1 MILWVLALLFVAVV
15 ALVGYYQGGVRAAFS
30 LVGLL
35 VAISVAGPLGG
46 VIKPLVA
53 MTGLK
58 APIALTFVSPAV
70 AFIVVLAIFKG
81 VAFAIHRKLDT
92 YYKYKETETK
102 RMLFERLNSRLGIA
116 VGATNGVVYFFI
128 FVVCAYVL
136 GYFATQVKG
145 APNDPIATK
154 IAAKLGGDAA
164 STGMH
169 KAIAPFLPID
179 EKYYDASDVV
189 GVVYQN
195 PLLQK
200 RLANYPVFVTL
211 AERPEFKGL
220 AEDLK
225 FQEFWLRQPRP
236 SISELLAHEKVKPLV
251 NSESLMNDVFQMLG
265 DDLKDLKTY
274 METGQ
279 SPKYD
284 EEKILG
290 RWSFDYPDSVALARR
305 TEPNIGSV
313 ELRQIRRVL
322 GAAMA
327 VATLTATIDKRI
339 ILRTPSNQRSTVS
352 EGGWKALTGGRYTI
366 TLNEGGKAFE
376 TQARVD
382 GSKLIVTREDYGMV
396 FEK

>member
-1 MILWVLALLFVAVV
+1 MILWVLALLFVGVV

-35 VAISVAGPLGG
+35 IAISLAQPLGG

-58 APIALTFVSPAV
+58 APIALSFVAPAV
-70 AFIVVLAIFKG
+70 AFIIVLAIFKG
-81 VAFAIHRKLDT
+81 VAFAIHRQLDT

-102 RMLFERLNSRLGIA
+102 RLLFERLNSRLGIA
-116 VGATNGVVYFFI
+116 VGAANGVVYFFI

-145 APNDPIATK
+145 SPSDPIATK
-154 IAAKLGGDAA
+154 IASKLGHDAA

-169 KAIAPFLPID
+169 KAVGPFLPID
-179 EKYYDASDVV
+179 EKYYDATDVV
-189 GVVYQN
+189 GAVYQN

-225 FQEFWLRQPRP
+225 FQEFWLRDPRP
-236 SISELLAHEKVKPLV
+236 SITELLAHEKVKPLV
-251 NSESLMNDVFQMLG
+251 NSESLMSDVFQMLG
-265 DDLKDLKTY
+265 NDLKDLKTY
-274 METGQ
+274 VETGQ

-284 EEKILG
+284 DEKILG
-290 RWSFDYPDSVALARR
+290 RWSFDYRDSVALARR
-305 TEPNIGSV
+305 TKPNIGSV
-313 ELRQIRRVL
+313 ELRAIRRVL
-322 GAAMA
+322 GGTMA
-327 VATLTATIDKRI
+327 NATLTATIDKRI
-339 ILRTPSNQRSTVS
+339 ILRTPSNQRLTVS
-352 EGGWKALTGGRYTI
+352 EGSWKALTGGRYTV

-382 GSKLIVTREDYGMV
+382 GTKLIVTRDDYGMV

>member
-15 ALVGYYQGGVRAAFS
+15 GLVGYYQGGVRAAFS

-35 VAISVAGPLGG
+35 VAICVAQPLGG
-46 VIKPLVA
+46 LLKPLVA

-58 APIALTFVSPAV
+58 APIALSFVAPAV
-70 AFIVVLAIFKG
+70 AFIVVLAVFKG
-81 VAFAIHRKLDT
+81 FGFALHRKLDT
-92 YYKYKETETK
+92 FYKYKETDTK
-102 RMLFERLNSRLGIA
+102 RLLFERLNSRLGIA

-145 APNDPIATK
+145 SANDPIATK
-154 IAAKLGGDAA
+154 IAATLGHDATA
-164 STGMH
+164 TGMH
-169 KAIAPFLPID
+169 KAVAPFLPID
-179 EKYYDASDVV
+179 EKYYDATDVV
-189 GVVYQN
+189 GAVYQN

-251 NSESLMNDVFQMLG
+251 NSEDLMKDVFQMLG

-274 METGQ
+274 VETGQ

-284 EEKILG
+284 DEKILG
-290 RWSFDYPDSVALARR
+290 RWSFDYRDSVALARR
-305 TEPNIGSV
+305 TKPNIGSV

-322 GAAMA
+322 GGAMA
-327 VATLTATIDKRI
+327 GATLTATIDKRI
-339 ILRTPSNQRSTVS
+339 ILRTPSNQRSPVS
-352 EGGWKALTGGRYTI
+352 EGSWKGLTGGRYAVTV
-366 TLNEGGKAFE
+366 NEGGKALE
-376 TQARVD
+376 TQVRVD
-382 GSKLIVTREDYGMV
+382 GTKLIVTRDDYGMV